1 MNPNGVSFQ
10 PVLLPITKAEKIA
23 LAMLAAS
30 AKKAARGLH
39 STVLAHVA
47 DAIEHVAKRRFDLA
61 AESVSDLNGLV
72 K

>member
-1 MNPNGVSFQ
+1 MNPDAVPFQ
-10 PVLLPITKAEKIA
+10 LVLLPITKAEKLA

-39 STVLAHVA
+39 STVLSHVA